1 MSYTILISGANS
13 GLGLSLLERYL
24 SRPDTTVIATVRDP
38 TKQQSLHDIPK
49 ASGSKLIIVKVES
62 RSDTDALEAVSSIS
76 NQGINHLDVVIA
88 NAGYYT
94 PPADPKVAKI
104 TAKDLLEH
112 VDVNTAGPIRLFQ
125 ATLPL
130 LQKAEKPI
138 FAYMSSMAGSIGA
151 TGDVPFSA
159 GVYGA
164 SKAASN
170 FLVRRA
176 HAEHPELIIFA
187 MHPGAVATVGAL
199 KVVESMGMADL
210 VDNPDVFT
218 TLEKSTTGMVER
230 IDTATREETSGK
242 FLSFDGSALPW

>member
-1 MSYTILISGANS
+1 MSYTVLISGANS
-13 GLGLSLLERYL
+13 GLGLSLLEKYL
-24 SRPDTTVIATVRDP
+24 SRANTTVIATVRDP
-38 TKQQSLHDIPK
+38 SKQQSLHDIPK

-62 RSDTDALEAVSSIS
+62 RSDTDALEAVSSIT
-76 NQGINHLDVVIA
+76 NQGINHIDVVIA

-94 PPADPKVAKI
+94 PPANPKVARI

-151 TGDVPFSA
+151 TGEVPFSA

-187 MHPGAVATVGAL
+187 MHPGYVNPAFFPRL
-199 KVVESMGMADL
+199 ESDAD
-210 VDNPDVFT
+210 
-218 TLEKSTTGMVER
+218 
-230 IDTATREETSGK
+230 REQQSRGDCGCAQ
-242 FLSFDGSALPW
+242 SC

>member
-1 MSYTILISGANS
+1 M
-13 GLGLSLLERYL
+13 
-24 SRPDTTVIATVRDP
+24 
-38 TKQQSLHDIPK
+38 
-49 ASGSKLIIVKVES
+49 
-62 RSDTDALEAVSSIS
+62 
-76 NQGINHLDVVIA
+76 IA

-104 TAKDLLEH
+104 TAKDLLDH

-138 FAYMSSMAGSIGA
+138 FAYMSSMAGSITA
-151 TGDVPFSA
+151 TGEVPFSA

-176 HAEHPELIIFA
+176 HAEHPDLIIFA
-187 MHPGAVATVGAL
+187 MHPG
-199 KVVESMGMADL
+199 
-210 VDNPDVFT
+210 
-218 TLEKSTTGMVER
+218 
-230 IDTATREETSGK
+230 
-242 FLSFDGSALPW
+242 